1 MSISDQ
7 LLAAFVL
14 NGPPALF
21 GVVLIGSV
29 GIPLLCTMLLI
40 AVGSFV
46 EQGEMNMGW
55 VRLAV

>member
-14 NGPPALF
+14 NGLPVLF

-29 GIPLLCTMLLI
+29 EIPLPCPILLI
-40 AVGSFV
+40 AAGSFV
-46 EQGEMNMGW
+46 ENGEMNMGW
-55 VRLAV
+55 VRVAV